1 MKKTKILISGIN
13 LDILEKSGKF
23 PCGVYLK
30 GVRVNSILCSTCN
43 LWIRK
48 KYSGITRRI
57 TKNHLFVCFQCQGSA
72 QPIDGRPSTTV
83 LVDGINVEPSF
94 CYLGDMPSSGG
105 GCEQAIKSR
114 CCVVCGVN
122 SESCYPYLP
131 KQFVIS
137 C

>member
-57 TKNHLFVCFQCQGSA
+57 TKNRLFVCFQCQGSA

-83 LVDGINVEPSF
+83 LVDGINVEPLSVILVI
-94 CYLGDMPSSGG
+94 CQALVVDANKLSSL
-105 GCEQAIKSR
+105 
-114 CCVVCGVN
+114 VVVWRGVN